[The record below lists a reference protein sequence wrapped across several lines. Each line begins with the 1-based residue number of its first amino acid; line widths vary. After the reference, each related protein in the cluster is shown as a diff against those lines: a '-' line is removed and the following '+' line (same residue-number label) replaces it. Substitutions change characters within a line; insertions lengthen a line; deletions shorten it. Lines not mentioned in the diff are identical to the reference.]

1 MWTECIVV
9 IRGTAACCLN
19 VGELL
24 SSIVEPILM
33 HSLWLCHWLWGHVL
47 ISGWLIEGV
56 SHITYVWHLTDV
68 WSRIRNVQDW
78 YDIRWH
84 RAHGEDDLVDLE
96 AVEKD
101 MELGWLIRSYWYTDV
116 YYMDETVLF
125 FFNNVPNG
133 SPCVLPWT
141 KQRSHHVSAVSPTPH
156 RRTNCNYCSSAS
168 RWNSVD

>member
-1 MWTECIVV
+1 
-9 IRGTAACCLN
+9 
-19 VGELL
+19 
-24 SSIVEPILM
+24 
-33 HSLWLCHWLWGHVL
+33 
-47 ISGWLIEGV
+47 V

-133 SPCVLPWT
+133 SPCVLP
-141 KQRSHHVSAVSPTPH
+141 
-156 RRTNCNYCSSAS
+156 
-168 RWNSVD
+168 